1 MKAIVVALSLVPLA
15 FVLLGCGDQPGPS
28 PPPPAPAGKIPDA
41 EIPAGDGSVVHM
53 PMLAFGTM
61 TISNPGCTVASAVE
75 QWLRLGGRHI
85 DMSRMYKTTVDAGKG
100 IKNSGV
106 PRHELFLTT
115 KVEGPIGMNESIAQ
129 IEDDLQKV
137 GVDYFD
143 LVLIHWPCPGPDAM
157 KYFPN
162 KCGSHGMDERLA
174 TWLGLVQLQ
183 QAKKVRAIGVSNYN
197 QEQVEELTSAGF
209 QPAVNQV
216 QWHLGYHNDTFLDA
230 MGKLGVRVEAWAS
243 LAGPTKSHNIPGV
256 SLGDKRLKE
265 VADRYK
271 VSTAQVALQWSMNK
285 GVTPVTATCNKEH
298 AIGDLNANSF
308 KLSGDDMTYLDKLT
322 ENASK
327 AEDVRSPG
335 SLGESVLV

>member
-1 MKAIVVALSLVPLA
+1 MKGSVVALGLVPLA
-15 FVLLGCGDQPGPS
+15 LVLLGCGEQPGPS

-41 EIPAGDGSVVHM
+41 EIPDGNGSVVHM

-85 DMSRMYKTTVDAGKG
+85 DMSRIYNTTVDAGKG

-106 PRHELFLTT
+106 PRKEIFLTT
-115 KVEGPIGMNESIAQ
+115 KVEGPIGMNQTIAQ
-129 IEDDLQKV
+129 IEEDLRKV

-143 LVLIHWPCPGPDAM
+143 LVLIHWPCPDR
-157 KYFPN
+157 KDFPN
-162 KCGSHGMDERLA
+162 KCGSLGMDERLA

-230 MGKLGVRVEAWAS
+230 MGKLGVRVEAWAP
-243 LAGPTKSHNIPGV
+243 LAGPTKSHSIPGV
-256 SLGDKRLKE
+256 SLDDKRLKE

-271 VSTAQVALQWSMNK
+271 VSTAQVALQWSLNK

-298 AIGDLNANSF
+298 AISDLSANSF
-308 KLSGDDMTYLDKLT
+308 KLSSDDMTYLDKLT
-322 ENASK
+322 ENASE
-327 AEDVRSPG
+327 ADDVRSPA
-335 SLGESVLV
+335 SLGESVFV